1 MLAVGAVGYAG
12 WYVGSN
18 VAKCVPTDFP
28 QYPNTVW
35 GGSAF
40 GDSACREDRL
50 TIDGSSRI
58 IDFYATR
65 LNSDNWSITSINRSI
80 DRVDFTHLG
89 KTRITGTVWL
99 VDRTVFRAICLAFN
113 KSPVTLS
120 ARLSLV
126 ARSAARGGDICSGA
140 IPTPPG

>member
-1 MLAVGAVGYAG
+1 VLGVGAVGYAG

-18 VAKCVPTDFP
+18 VANCVPTDFP
-28 QYPNTVW
+28 QYPHTVW
-35 GGSAF
+35 GGSSF
-40 GDSACREDRL
+40 GGSACREDRL

-58 IDFYATR
+58 IDFFATR

-80 DRVDFTHLG
+80 DRVDFKHLG
-89 KTRITGTVWL
+89 KTHITGAVWL
-99 VDRTVFRAICLAFN
+99 VDRTVFRAICLDFN

-120 ARLSLV
+120 ARLSLQ

-140 IPTPPG
+140 IPTAPG